1 MLETLLSENEG
12 KTLEFKESAN
22 ALHRLLQTIVAFA
35 NTAGGTLVVGVRDGT
50 KEVVGVEGILK
61 QEERISS
68 AIADSISPLLTV
80 NFQFHT
86 WRDRDVLITSVA
98 YQPAPYF
105 IKSLGLLKGTYV
117 RLGSTNRVAD
127 KTMIEE
133 IRRLAHHQSFDE
145 LPNLK
150 ATKED
155 LNLKLA
161 KELFSDKNKQ
171 FTAYKAQTFDLIARH
186 QATQYPTNGGLLLF
200 CHEPSRFFPNVV
212 VRCGRFVG
220 STKTKILD
228 QVEFD
233 SPLTL
238 VIEKIITFIEMHTLQ
253 RSEIGRIERVDI
265 PQYPPQVVREAVIN
279 AVVHADYS
287 IKGSNIHI
295 AIFDDRLEIT
305 NPGALPFG
313 LSLEKALTGISQL
326 RNRVIGQIFRELG
339 LIERW
344 GSGLTRMIE
353 ICNDQG
359 ITTPRFEEQDNFF
372 RVTLYHDAS
381 KKIVLN
387 DWQQA
392 LVNYLKKEGQIN
404 VQQSAEL
411 WSVTRRTASTRL
423 STMRQQGV
431 VVEISKGVHDPKKQY
446 VLVEKGV

>member
-1 MLETLLSENEG
+1 MLEALLAEKES

-35 NTAGGTLVVGVRDGT
+35 NTAGGTLVIGVRDGS
-50 KEVVGVEGILK
+50 KEVVGVEGVLK

-86 WRDRDVLITSVA
+86 WRGRDVLIISVS
-98 YQPAPYF
+98 YQPTPYF

-171 FTAYKAQTFDLIARH
+171 FTAHKTQAFDLVAKH
-186 QATQYPTNGGLLLF
+186 QTKQYPTNGGLLLF
-200 CHEPSRFFPNVV
+200 CREPSRFFPNVV
-212 VRCGRFVG
+212 VRCGRFLG

-228 QVEFD
+228 QIEFD

-238 VIEKIITFIEMHTLQ
+238 VIEKIIAFIEMHTLQ
-253 RSEIGRIERVDI
+253 RSEIGRIERVDV

-287 IKGSNIHI
+287 VKGSNIHI
-295 AIFDDRLEIT
+295 AIFDNRIEIT

-353 ICNDQG
+353 VCNDRG
-359 ITTPRFEEQDNFF
+359 ISPPKFEEQDNFF
-372 RVTLYHDAS
+372 RVTLYHDTNH
-381 KKIVLN
+381 KMDFN
-387 DWQQA
+387 NWQQL
-392 LVNYLKKEGQIN
+392 LVDYLRKEESIN

-423 STMRQQGV
+423 SKLRQQGV
-431 VVEISKGVHDPKKQY
+431 VVEVSTGAHDPKKQY
-446 VLVEKGV
+446 ILVR